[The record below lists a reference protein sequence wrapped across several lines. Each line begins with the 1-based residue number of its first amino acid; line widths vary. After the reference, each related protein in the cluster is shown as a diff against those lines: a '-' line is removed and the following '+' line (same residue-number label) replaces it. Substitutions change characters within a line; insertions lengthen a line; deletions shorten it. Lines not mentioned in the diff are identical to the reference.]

1 MYCIAICNRQ
11 TIFAKAFESR
21 QYTFLESTKTSF
33 LFPMRKVFFPVISAR
48 TRAGSFVRDRKKEK
62 WEKSDENFFLRDE
75 NLSSRLKRRYEVR
88 EKFGSGAEENDFSFL
103 KIA

>member
-1 MYCIAICNRQ
+1 MYCFAICNRQ

-33 LFPMRKVFFPVISAR
+33 LFPMRKVFSCHFGKNKGWV
-48 TRAGSFVRDRKKEK
+48 FVRDRKKEK